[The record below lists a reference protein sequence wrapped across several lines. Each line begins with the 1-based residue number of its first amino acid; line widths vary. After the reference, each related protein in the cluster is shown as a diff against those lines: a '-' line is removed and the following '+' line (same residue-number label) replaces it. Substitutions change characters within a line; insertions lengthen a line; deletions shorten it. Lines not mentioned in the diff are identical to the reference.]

1 MRETRDDE
9 LPSKRAAFPLKDLV
23 AVLFICGGLVALL
36 VPAVRNARNA
46 KGPPGDMIPTGS
58 PRESNRITL
67 ATGLSIVAPVNWDQ
81 TRDMGPDSP
90 FLQIAARGAPGRR
103 LGSIITISL
112 CDPIPD
118 KQTLESCQQ
127 VQFQGAA
134 AYEKAKVER
143 EDTFDDP
150 AQSSYDLYIAR
161 KGMWWRVHFSVAT
174 KMTELPNS
182 VRQYIETIKFPDSL
196 NLNKP
201 DGAGA

>member
-1 MRETRDDE
+1 MRETRDE
-9 LPSKRAAFPLKDLV
+9 LPSKRQAFPLLDLV
-23 AVLFICGGLVALL
+23 AVLFICGSLVALL
-36 VPAVRNARNA
+36 VPAVRNVRNA
-46 KGPPGDMIPTGS
+46 KGPLGEMIPTGS
-58 PRESNRITL
+58 PIESNRITH

-81 TRDMGPDSP
+81 TRDMGPDAP

-103 LGSIITISL
+103 LRSIITVSL

-127 VQFQGAA
+127 VQFQGAP

-150 AQSSYDLYIAR
+150 AWSSYDLYVAR
-161 KGMWWRVHFSVAT
+161 NGTWWRVHFSIAS

-182 VRQYIETIKFPDSL
+182 IRQYLETVEFPDSL
-196 NLNKP
+196 NSK
-201 DGAGA
+201 